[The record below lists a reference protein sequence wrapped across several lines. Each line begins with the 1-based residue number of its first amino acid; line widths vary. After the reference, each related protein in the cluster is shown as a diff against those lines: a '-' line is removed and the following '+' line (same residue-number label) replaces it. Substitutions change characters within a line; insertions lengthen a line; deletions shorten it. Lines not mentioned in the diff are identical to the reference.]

1 MGKKRIITTQGDTAN
16 TTGQQADSSLVQKAP
31 KGPRKQ
37 VINGIAH
44 VSVSYNNTLVTITD
58 LKGEVIAWS
67 SAGALGFKGTKKS
80 TPYAANLVARDCF
93 EKARKFNLANV
104 QVVVKG
110 VGPGREA
117 AMRGLAGSGLNIVSI
132 MDATPIAHN
141 GVRRKKP
148 RRV

>member
-1 MGKKRIITTQGDTAN
+1 MGKKRITTTQGDTAITDN
-16 TTGQQADSSLVQKAP
+16 QSAVSGEKKTTK
-31 KGPRKQ
+31 KQ
-37 VINGIAH
+37 VINGIANIH
-44 VSVSYNNTLVTITD
+44 VSYNNTLVTITD

-67 SAGALGFKGTKKS
+67 SAGASGFKGAKKS
-80 TPYAANLVARDCF
+80 TPYAANLVARSCV
-93 EKARKFNLANV
+93 EKAKKFNLTNI
-104 QVVVKG
+104 QVIIKG

-117 AMRGLAGSGLNIVSI
+117 AVRGLAGSGLNIVSI